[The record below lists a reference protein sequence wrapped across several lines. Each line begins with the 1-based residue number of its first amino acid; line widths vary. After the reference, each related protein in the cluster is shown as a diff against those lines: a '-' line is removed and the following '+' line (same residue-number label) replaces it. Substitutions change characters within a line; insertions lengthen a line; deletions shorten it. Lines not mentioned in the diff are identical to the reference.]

1 MVAAP
6 PILPELSRHLFP
18 FFEGD
23 RWVHSD
29 EYEHASVLE
38 RRTAQQKG
46 GEEAEARIAALEK
59 EIEGE
64 AGQLE
69 FLHGILTG
77 TGEGLVA
84 DIREVLRLVGFKKV
98 ETPKEEGGPNKQ
110 EDLQVHDRSPCLLL
124 EVKGLAGQPTEDD
137 AHQGTKY
144 VMRRMKEWNRTDISG
159 VFVVNNQ
166 RNLPALDRDD
176 ENVFTE
182 QQLNDA
188 AENGTG
194 LMTTWDLF
202 RLVRGMVRWKWPK
215 RFVQDVLYGKGRLPR
230 VPSHYDPVGMV
241 AHHYSDIS
249 VLSIEV
255 GTTGLRVGDT
265 VGFMFPAGFFEE
277 QITSLEVNKEK
288 RREVRPGERAGY
300 KTSLKRKEV
309 PNGTPIYLVR
319 NEAE

>member
-1 MVAAP
+1 
-6 PILPELSRHLFP
+6 
-18 FFEGD
+18 
-23 RWVHSD
+23 
-29 EYEHASVLE
+29 
-38 RRTAQQKG
+38 
-46 GEEAEARIAALEK
+46 
-59 EIEGE
+59 
-64 AGQLE
+64 
-69 FLHGILTG
+69 
-77 TGEGLVA
+77 
-84 DIREVLRLVGFKKV
+84 
-98 ETPKEEGGPNKQ
+98 
-110 EDLQVHDRSPCLLL
+110 
-124 EVKGLAGQPTEDD
+124 
-137 AHQGTKY
+137 
-144 VMRRMKEWNRTDISG
+144 